1 MKCKVTIERVSKET
15 YEMELDGD
23 TVSVLDK
30 AREMVRLRNR
40 RTTDPNT
47 TFVVKKVETIKE

>member
-1 MKCKVTIERVSKET
+1 MKCKVTVERVSKET

-30 AREMVRLRNR
+30 AREMVRLRNQ
-40 RTTDPNT
+40 RTESTT
-47 TFVVKKVETIKE
+47 TFVVKKVESIKE